1 MKKDNTKI
9 YIIGGVALLAYFGV
23 FRPILKKLGLATG
36 AETKAVDAALT
47 APDSENPFKP
57 GYLASVIRNNPN
69 VPIKI
74 KTQYGL
80 KQLYDTFYS
89 GFGYLFDDE
98 DKINSVFI
106 QLASKAQVSQF
117 ADYVQKQTGQDL
129 LTFMKRGINSMNAAS
144 GLNDTEIY
152 KIIDIVNRKPIYTK

>member
-1 MKKDNTKI
+1 MKQDNQKI
-9 YIIGGVALLAYFGV
+9 YIVGGIALLAYFGI
-23 FRPILKKLGLATG
+23 FRPILKKLGIATG
-36 AETKAVDAALT
+36 TETNAVNQALT
-47 APDSENPFKP
+47 APDDSNPFKP
-57 GYLASVIRNNPN
+57 GFLNSVMRQNPG

-74 KTQYGL
+74 KTQAGL
-80 KQLYDTFYS
+80 KGLYDIFYS

-98 DKINSVFI
+98 DKIYSVFL

-117 ADYVQKQTGQDL
+117 ADYVQKKTGQDL

-152 KIIDIVNRKPIYTK
+152 KIIDIVNKKPTFTK